1 MTRVRN
7 PIYLDYNATTP
18 MLPQVVDTMLP
29 YLKTHFGNPS
39 SGHEYGWRAL
49 DAVERARNQVAEL
62 IGASSEE
69 IVFTSGGTEANNMAI
84 RGVVAAATVADRGH
98 VVTTVIEH
106 PATVEP
112 LRYLENQGHEVS
124 WVAVDGTG
132 RVSADELAACIRKDT
147 ALVSVMHSNNEVG
160 TLQPVAEIARAAH
173 EGGAVMHTDAAQ
185 SLGKVEVIVDRLGVD
200 LLSVAGHKLY
210 APKGIGALYVRSGAE
225 LAPVLRGAGQ
235 ERGRRPGTENV
246 AFIAGLGQACEIAR
260 TTLEAES
267 GRVRALRNELH
278 QRLKAGIPGLALNGH
293 PEERLPNT
301 LNVRFPNVTGNAIL
315 GEALSVAASTGAA
328 CHEDVE
334 EPSAVILA
342 MGVEPAAALGS
353 VRLTL
358 GRGTTPDHVAEAAG
372 ALVGA
377 WKKLAGVAG

>member
-1 MTRVRN
+1 MTRVRD

-18 MLPQVVDTMLP
+18 MLEQVVDAMLP

-49 DAVERARNQVAEL
+49 DAVERARSQVAEL

-69 IVFTSGGTEANNMAI
+69 VVFTSGGTEANNMAI
-84 RGVVAAATVADRGH
+84 RGVVTAAAVADRRH

-112 LRYLENQGHEVS
+112 LRHLEDRGHEIS
-124 WVAVDGTG
+124 WVEVDRTG
-132 RVSADELAACIRKDT
+132 RVNAEAVSACIRNDT
-147 ALVSVMHSNNEVG
+147 ALVTVMHANNEVG
-160 TLQPVAEIARAAH
+160 TLQPITDIARAAH
-173 EGGAVMHTDAAQ
+173 ERGAVMHTDAAQ
-185 SLGKVEVIVDRLGVD
+185 SLGKVEVAVDRLGVD
-200 LLSVAGHKLY
+200 LLSLAGHKLY
-210 APKGIGALYVRSGAE
+210 APKGIGALYIRSGVE
-225 LAPVLRGAGQ
+225 VAPVLRGAGQ

-246 AFIAGLGQACEIAR
+246 AFIVGLGQACEIALA
-260 TTLEAES
+260 TLEAEA
-267 GRVRALRNELH
+267 GRVRALRDELH
-278 QRLKAGIPGLALNGH
+278 RRLEAEIPGLALNGH

-301 LNVRFPNVTGNAIL
+301 LNIRLPSVTGNAIL

-342 MGVEPAAALGS
+342 MGVDPAAALGS

-358 GRGTTPDHVAEAAG
+358 GRGSTSDHVAEAAG
-372 ALVGA
+372 ALVAA
-377 WKKLAGVAG
+377 WKKLAG